1 MIGKTTNTAL
11 LLAFLLILT
20 AQPVHADSG
29 PMETLKAPLDRVVGI
44 LKDPKYDSE
53 AKLVQQREE
62 LLVIAF
68 EVFDFI
74 EVSRRT
80 LGRNWRIF
88 SPQERKDFTDVFSD
102 FLANVYLDRIQ
113 SEYHDENVTYV
124 GEEMQAEGRAVVKT
138 SIQRDG
144 VQVPVEYS
152 MHLTPEGWRIYDV
165 NIEGVGLIQ
174 NYRSQFNRILMN
186 ESPAQLIERL
196 QTRQGVEA

>member
-1 MIGKTTNTAL
+1 MIGKTTMTGLLLAL
-11 LLAFLLILT
+11 LLTLA

-29 PMETLKAPLDRVVGI
+29 PMETLKAPLDRVVAI

-113 SEYHDENVTYV
+113 SEYHGENVTYI

-138 SIQRDG
+138 GIQRDG
-144 VQVPVEYS
+144 VQVPVDYS
-152 MHLTPEGWRIYDV
+152 MHLTPGGWRIYDV

-174 NYRSQFNRILMN
+174 NYRSQFNRILVN